1 MGGIHMARDIIMSGM
16 RPTGRLHLGN
26 YFGALENW
34 VKLQDEYKSYHAIV
48 DWHALTTAY
57 EDTQELQQNIMDVAL
72 DWLSVGLDP
81 DKCTIYVQSD
91 IKEIAELFLLLSMIT
106 PVSWLER
113 CPTYKDQLKQLEGK
127 NIATYGFLGYPC
139 LMATDILVFKAKY
152 VPVGEDQVP
161 HLELS
166 REIARRFNYIYGDTF
181 PEPEALLTE
190 AKVLPGLDGR
200 KMSKSYEN
208 AIYLSDTPGDIQKK
222 VGSMITDPQRIRKD
236 DPGNPDVCS
245 AYALHKVFTQLADL
259 EDTAERCKGGAI
271 GCVACKKK
279 LAKNLSDFLESIR
292 SKREQLVAHP
302 DTVLDILN
310 EGAKKAREAAAETL
324 EEVKEKMNLKLRS
337 E

>member
-1 MGGIHMARDIIMSGM
+1 MAKDIIMSGM
-16 RPTGRLHLGN
+16 RPTGKLHLGN

-34 VKLQDEYKSYHAIV
+34 VKLQEKYSSFHAIV

-57 EDTQELQQNIMDVAL
+57 EDTSKLQDNIMDVTL
-72 DWLSVGLDP
+72 DWLSAGLDP
-81 DKCTIYVQSD
+81 DKCTIYVQSE
-91 IKEIAELFLLLSMIT
+91 IKEIAELFLLLSMTT

-166 REIARRFNYIYGDTF
+166 REIARRFNHIYGDTF

-208 AIYLSDTPGDIQKK
+208 AIYLSDSPQEIQGKIRN
-222 VGSMITDPQRIRKD
+222 MITDPQRIRKN
-236 DPGNPDVCS
+236 DPGDPEVCS
-245 AYALHKVFTQLADL
+245 AYSLHKVFTQLADL
-259 EDTAERCKGGAI
+259 EDTAEKCRGGAI

-279 LAKNLSDFLESIR
+279 LAQNLSAFLEPIR
-292 SKREQLVAHP
+292 EKREQLASHP
-302 DTVLDILN
+302 DTVRDILN
-310 EGAKKAREAAAETL
+310 EGAKKARQTAAKTL
-324 EEVKEKMNLKLRS
+324 EEVREKMNL
-337 E
+337 

>member
-1 MGGIHMARDIIMSGM
+1 MSGM
-16 RPTGRLHLGN
+16 RPTGKLHLGN

-34 VKLQDEYKSYHAIV
+34 VKLQDEYRSFHAIV
-48 DWHALTTAY
+48 DWHALTTSY
-57 EDTQELQQNIMDVAL
+57 EDTSELRQNIMDVAL
-72 DWLSVGLDP
+72 DWLGAGLDP
-81 DKCTIYVQSD
+81 DKCTIYIQSD

-127 NIATYGFLGYPC
+127 NIANYGFLGYPC

-208 AIYLSDTPGDIQKK
+208 AIYLSDSPGEIQKK
-222 VGSMITDPQRIRKD
+222 VSTMITDPRRIRKD

-245 AYALHKVFTQLADL
+245 AYALHRVFTQLADL
-259 EDTAERCKGGAI
+259 EDTEEKCRGGTI
-271 GCVACKKK
+271 GCVACKKI
-279 LAKNLSDFLESIR
+279 LARNLTDFLEPIR
-292 SKREQLVAHP
+292 ERREQLAASP
-302 DTVLDILN
+302 DTVKDILN
-310 EGAKKAREAAAETL
+310 EGAKKASKAAARTL
-324 EEVKEKMNLKLRS
+324 EEVREKMNLKPRS